1 MAGTFISRQEKS
13 TWGIP
18 CNQNAEGKLFVGKG
32 YGTSFDSQF
41 PDALVA
47 RVVRCLSNNR
57 NGRNGRF
64 WINLKKETVTM
75 TVGESADN
83 RYQTKP
89 Y

>member
-1 MAGTFISRQEKS
+1 MAAAFVSRHEKS

-41 PDALVA
+41 PDATA
-47 RVVRCLSNNR
+47 TRVLRCLATNR

-64 WINLKKETVTM
+64 WVHLKKETVTM
-75 TVGESADN
+75 AFGESSEN
-83 RYQTKP
+83 KYLTKP